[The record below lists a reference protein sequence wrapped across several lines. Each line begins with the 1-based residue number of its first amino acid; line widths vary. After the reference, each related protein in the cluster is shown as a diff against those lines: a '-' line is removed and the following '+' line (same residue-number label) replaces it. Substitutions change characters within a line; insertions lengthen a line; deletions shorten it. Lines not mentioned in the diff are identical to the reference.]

1 MKTGLEKMR
10 SSELYTFA
18 DPEVDASARHA
29 KASCTRLQTMT
40 ANDDDYR
47 QVMEELI
54 PISRKLRPSAYPLCA
69 TMGRHCNWRKRIHQP

>member
-29 KASCTRLQTMT
+29 KASCARLQTIT
-40 ANDDDYR
+40 VYDDDYR

-54 PISRKLRPSAYPLCA
+54 PHFPKTSTIYPPFVCDYGTAL
-69 TMGRHCNWRKRIHQP
+69 